1 MASITWLRKQGILG
15 SKSKESYGQKVRFS
29 LALGKKK
36 NLPATTIFHRLV
48 GKIASKAVK
57 YIDLWHLK
65 REQILMNVG

>member
-1 MASITWLRKQGILG
+1 MAEKTRNLRVKEQGILW
-15 SKSKESYGQKVRFS
+15 SKSKVFLGT
-29 LALGKKK
+29 GKKK

>member
-1 MASITWLRKQGILG
+1 MAEKTRNLRVKEQGILW
-15 SKSKESYGQKVRFS
+15 SKSKVF
-29 LALGKKK
+29 LGTGKK
-36 NLPATTIFHRLV
+36 NLPATTIFHRHA

>member
-29 LALGKKK
+29 LALGKK
-36 NLPATTIFHRLV
+36 NLPATTIFHRHA